1 MIFFSF
7 YVSLQY
13 SKFNLLQMVKMVIK
27 EQNLVNSIVR
37 WIKSI
42 IRSHFLERD
51 QKKKKRVKTFTA
63 LYKSF
68 FSAKQV

>member
-1 MIFFSF
+1 
-7 YVSLQY
+7 
-13 SKFNLLQMVKMVIK
+13 MVKMVIK

-51 QKKKKRVKTFTA
+51 QKKKKKVKMVA
-63 LYKSF
+63 GLYKSF
-68 FSAKQV
+68 FSALNKDEKDFWHSTN

>member
-1 MIFFSF
+1 
-7 YVSLQY
+7 
-13 SKFNLLQMVKMVIK
+13 MVKMVIK

-51 QKKKKRVKTFTA
+51 QKKKKRVKTVA
-63 LYKSF
+63 GLYRSF
-68 FSAKQV
+68 LVLNKDETNFWHGANCSKI

>member
-1 MIFFSF
+1 
-7 YVSLQY
+7 
-13 SKFNLLQMVKMVIK
+13 MVKMVIK

-51 QKKKKRVKTFTA
+51 QKKKKRVKTVA
-63 LYKSF
+63 GLYRSF
-68 FSAKQV
+68 LVLNKDEMNFWHGANCSKI